1 MVRRMVTELT
11 TGPKSTQK
19 TKSEFMA
26 IDCICTDKQLSFKHT
41 SELETSNNSI
51 QMSQLQH
58 SPFNTNSVQK

>member
-41 SELETSNNSI
+41 SELETSNSI